1 MGLLIVSGV
10 SGAGKSQAVKVLEDI
25 GYFCID
31 NLPPAL
37 IPKFLEMCKWSEE
50 KNDKIAVII
59 DSRGGRIFK
68 DSFQSLNEIEEAG
81 YKYEILFLEANDKVL
96 VKRYKE
102 TRRRHPL
109 APNDRI
115 IVGIEKERQ
124 LMESMKKRA
133 NYIIDTSKLSVN
145 QLREEI
151 LNIFEKGNS
160 FEGLFIEVMSFGF
173 KHGIPNDAD
182 MVFDVRFLPNPYYLE
197 DLKPLTGND
206 KEVQDYVMGFD
217 VSHEFLDK
225 IVEMLDFLIPNYILE
240 GKNQLV
246 VSIGCTGG
254 KHRSVTLA
262 NEIYKKFLHNTQGY
276 GIKIEHRDIE
286 RDRIRKK

>member
-59 DSRGGRIFK
+59 DSRGGKIFK

-182 MVFDVRFLPNPYYLE
+182 MVFDVRFLPNPYYIE
-197 DLKPLTGND
+197 DLKEHTGIED
-206 KEVQDYVMGFD
+206 KVKNYVMQFED
-217 VSHEFLDK
+217 THKFLEKTMD
-225 IVEMLDFLIPNYILE
+225 MLEFLIPNYIKE
-240 GKNQLV
+240 GKSQLV
-246 VSIGCTGG
+246 VGIGCTGG
-254 KHRSVTLA
+254 KHRSVA
-262 NEIYKKFLHNTQGY
+262 IAEEITNRLNKNGHKA
-276 GIKIEHRDIE
+276 KVEHRDSP
-286 RDRIRKK
+286 KW

>member
-59 DSRGGRIFK
+59 DSRGGKIFK

-182 MVFDVRFLPNPYYLE
+182 MVFDVRFLPNPYYVE
-197 DLKPLTGND
+197 DLKEHTGVED
-206 KEVQDYVMGFD
+206 KVKNFVMQFD
-217 VSHEFLDK
+217 DTHTFLNKTID
-225 IVEMLDFLIPNYILE
+225 MLEFLIPNYIKE
-240 GKNQLV
+240 GKSQLV
-246 VSIGCTGG
+246 VGIGCTGG
-254 KHRSVTLA
+254 KHRSVAIAEEITKRL
-262 NEIYKKFLHNTQGY
+262 NENGHKAKV
-276 GIKIEHRDIE
+276 EHRDSP
-286 RDRIRKK
+286 KW